1 MKSASICEFD
11 TQQTL
16 VCVVVGQAKRK
27 ADQVIWTPYV
37 HVWWLEDFKNGGMM
51 DRLLAAKNKSLTST
65 TDE

>member
-37 HVWWLEDFKNGGMM
+37 HVWWLEDFKNGGML
-51 DRLLAAKNKSLTST
+51 DRL
-65 TDE
+65 